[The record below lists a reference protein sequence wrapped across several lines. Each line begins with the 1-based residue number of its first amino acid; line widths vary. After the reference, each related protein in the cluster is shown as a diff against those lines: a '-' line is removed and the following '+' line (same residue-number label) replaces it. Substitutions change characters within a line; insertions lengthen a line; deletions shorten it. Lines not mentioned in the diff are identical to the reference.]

1 MSDPS
6 ARLRF
11 ILGLKLKQLRSEH
24 GWTLKEAAS
33 RAGLSFSYLSEIE
46 KGKKYPTPSKLLELA
61 DAYGA
66 PFDDLVSLRLSDDL
80 APIQEILGSDL
91 LREFPLEMF
100 GLRRADL
107 LSLATEAPDK
117 AGALVGALLD
127 VGRTYDLQVEH
138 FLLAALRSYQ
148 QTHRNY
154 FADLE
159 RAATDLRQALGW
171 KLHEPLDL
179 AALRCHLEEQF
190 GLTVDTDALSD
201 DPDLSGFRSVFV
213 AGPPARLLVNGRLL
227 ASQQKFVLA
236 RELGY
241 RVLDLPEYV
250 PTSSWLR
257 IESFEQLLS
266 NFRASYF
273 AGALLMPEE
282 PARLGIQRLFDAA
295 TWEPARVRNLRREF
309 DVTPEMLA
317 YRLTQLAPRHL
328 GLEELFFLRF
338 SRRRTTAGYRLTK
351 VFNLSRVP
359 VPHGLGR
366 HEHYCRRW
374 PAMRLLSREPEAE
387 ASADITLQ
395 RSHFVT
401 EDAEFL
407 ILTQSRPLAL
417 SDDAQSA
424 VSVGFLVDRSLR
436 ARVKYLEDTSIPRV
450 EVGLTCER
458 CPLSAADC
466 SERVAEPSLLRAKL
480 LRERQEQALLRLGVG

>member
-61 DAYGA
+61 ETYGV

-100 GLRRADL
+100 GLRREDL
-107 LSLATEAPDK
+107 LSLATDAPDK

-159 RAATDLRQALGW
+159 AAALDLRKTLGW
-171 KLHEPLDL
+171 GLEEPLDL
-179 AALRCHLEEQF
+179 PMLRRHLEEQF
-190 GLTVDTDALSD
+190 GLAIDTDALSE
-201 DPDLSGFRSVFV
+201 DPDLSGFRSVFL

-227 ASQQKFVLA
+227 ASQQRFVLA

-241 RVLDLPEYV
+241 RVLNLPEYA

-295 TWEPARVRNLRREF
+295 TWEPARVRDLRREF

-338 SRRRTTAGYRLTK
+338 ARRRTTGSYRLTK

-374 PAMRLLSREPEAE
+374 PAMRLLGQEATA
-387 ASADITLQ
+387 ASADVTLQ

-417 SDDAQSA
+417 SDDAESA

-436 ARVKYLEDTSIPRV
+436 SRVKYLEDASIPRF

-458 CPLSAADC
+458 CPLSESDC
-466 SERVAEPSLLRAKL
+466 SERVAEPTLLRARL
-480 LRERQEQALLRLGVG
+480 LRERQEQALIRLGVV